1 MTDAIVPTNGNTRL
15 PMAPALRRLVL
26 LDRARTALGGGARLA
41 EVLGIG
47 RRAVTHKLA
56 AERGLSNAELVAI
69 ADALDRR
76 ADQLVLL
83 ADSIRAVTL

>member
-1 MTDAIVPTNGNTRL
+1 MIDATVPTKGNSLSPLTL
-15 PMAPALRRLVL
+15 GVRRLVL
-26 LDRARTALGGGARLA
+26 LDRARAALGGGARLA

-47 RRAVTHKLA
+47 RRAVVHKLA
-56 AERGLSNAELVAI
+56 ADRGLSNAELVTI

-83 ADSIRAVTL
+83 AEDIRAVTL